1 MEFNL
6 NILGFE
12 KIIYNYQIIDNIKN
26 GNVQFPIHAT
36 ISLGNFCNHK
46 CLWCTAYEYQLDK
59 AHLLDF
65 DKIISFLKKAKAR
78 GLKAVTYVGNGE
90 PTAYPKFK
98 ELVTQIAEMGIEQ
111 GMFTNGYLIHRFEEE
126 ILKYFTWIRV
136 SLDAGSTAMH
146 NHMHDV
152 NNHFDQI
159 IENTRNLIAKRETN
173 LPTVGIQYATHHEN
187 LTDLYKSAELSYVI
201 KADYFSIKPVFNRGS
216 AGERIAKNSLSHSEV
231 SSIVQKIKESFES
244 NEFQV
249 FYREYQVLSH
259 EQEKTVFNYS
269 KCVAGFFNINIYEDD
284 KIIYCGPHRVSVG
297 KITDELEKIEKNILS
312 LSDKLNLEIC
322 PAGCRYHSLN
332 YLVEN
337 IVHPSRVAKEQH
349 INFI

>member
-1 MEFNL
+1 MMSFLEFDKIL
-6 NILGFE
+6 YHPENILA
-12 KIIYNYQIIDNIKN
+12 IKN
-26 GNVQFPIHAT
+26 KTEIFPVHAT

-59 AHLLDF
+59 ANLLDF
-65 DKIISFLKKAKAR
+65 DKIINFLKKAKER

-90 PTAYPKFK
+90 PTAYPQFK

-126 ILKYFTWIRV
+126 ILRYFTWIRV
-136 SLDAGSTAMH
+136 SLDAGSTSMH

-152 NNHFDQI
+152 NNHFDKI
-159 IENTRNLIAKRETN
+159 IENVKNLIEKRESN

-187 LTDLYKSAELSYVI
+187 LQDLYQSAKISHEI
-201 KADYFSIKPVFNRGS
+201 KVDYFSIKPVFNRGS
-216 AGERIAKNSLSHSEV
+216 VGERIEKNSLSHTDV
-231 SSIVQKIKESFES
+231 APIVKKIKEAFES
-244 NEFQV
+244 STFQV

-259 EQEKTVFNYS
+259 EQEKTVLKYS

-322 PAGCRYHSLN
+322 PAGCRYHALN
-332 YLVEN
+332 HLVEN
-337 IVHPSRVAKEQH
+337 ILHPNIVAKEQH